1 MKEEYI
7 LVFKTE
13 ILKELGYFQGINSD
27 VNKYLDAILNPANNI
42 FKPRKEV
49 ENIPA
54 FKQIIPYVILK
65 CGDLVF
71 RYTRGKYLSEK
82 RLEKK
87 FSIGIGGHIRQEDEN
102 LFSLQTSI
110 YDETIEREV
119 NEEVNILTQYKNQRV
134 GLINDDSN
142 EVGRVHFGIVHI
154 FDLEEPLVKKK
165 ETSITE
171 CKFLPTQNLK
181 RNFTKYETW
190 SQLCITELLL
200 YPKKKVL
207 R

>member
-1 MKEEYI
+1 MEEEYI
-7 LVFKTE
+7 LVFKTS
-13 ILKELGYFQGINSD
+13 ILKELGYFQGINLEVD
-27 VNKYLDAILNPANNI
+27 RYLDAILDPANNI
-42 FKPRKEV
+42 FKPRHEV
-49 ENIPA
+49 ENNPV
-54 FKQIIPYVILK
+54 FKQIIPYVLLR
-65 CGDLVF
+65 CGDLIF

-102 LFSLQTSI
+102 LFSIQTSI
-110 YDETIEREV
+110 YDKTIEREV
-119 NEEVNILTQYKNQRV
+119 NEEVNIFTKYKNQRV

-142 EVGRVHFGIVHI
+142 EVGKVHFGIVHI

-171 CKFLPTQNLK
+171 CKFIIPTQNLK

-190 SQLCITELLL
+190 SQLCIKELLL
-200 YPKKKVL
+200 ES
-207 R
+207 RE

>member
-1 MKEEYI
+1 MKEEHI

-13 ILKELGYFQGINSD
+13 ILKKLGYFQGINLD
-27 VNKYLDAILNPANNI
+27 VDRYLEIILDPGNNI
-42 FKPRKEV
+42 FKPRVEV
-49 ENIPA
+49 ENDPA

-65 CGDLVF
+65 CKDLVF
-71 RYTRGKYLSEK
+71 RYRRGKYLSEK

-119 NEEVNILTQYKNQRV
+119 NEEVNISSQYKNQRV
-134 GLINDDSN
+134 GLLNDDSN

-154 FDLEEPLVKKK
+154 FELEEPLVKKR
-165 ETSITE
+165 ESAITE
-171 CKFLPTQNLK
+171 CKFIPIQTIDS
-181 RNFTKYETW
+181 TKYETW
-190 SQLCITELLL
+190 SQLCITDLLFNL
-200 YPKKKVL
+200 G
-207 R
+207 RR